1 MSQFAF
7 LAPEFP
13 DLIDL
18 AKRAE
23 AAALNDPRGA
33 CFYAR
38 LTLETAL
45 QRLYRSDPAL
55 RMPYDTSLAA
65 LIAEP
70 SLTVL
75 AGPAIA
81 PRRGS

>member
-1 MSQFAF
+1 MTQFAF

-13 DLIDL
+13 ELLDP

-23 AAALNDPRGA
+23 AAALSDPRAA

-45 QRLYRSDPAL
+45 NAMFRRDPAL
-55 RMPYDTSLAA
+55 RNP
-65 LIAEP
+65 
-70 SLTVL
+70 
-75 AGPAIA
+75 
-81 PRRGS
+81 